1 MMQKF
6 LYWLYVKSG
15 MRKRDMDIYWFGRL
29 AESHRSAMDA
39 RTLWTLKMLPEI
51 ALERARKLAH
61 DQSSE
66 CVRYSPAQDGWI
78 WKRKE
83 EKNT

>member
-29 AESHRSAMDA
+29 AESHRSAIDA
-39 RTLWTLKMLPEI
+39 RVLWAREMLPEI
-51 ALERARKLAH
+51 TLERARELAH
-61 DQSSE
+61 DELYE

-78 WKRKE
+78 WKRKDG
-83 EKNT
+83 KKT

>member
-15 MRKRDMDIYWFGRL
+15 MRKRDMDIYWFGKL
-29 AESHRSAMDA
+29 AESHRGAMDA
-39 RTLWTLKMLPEI
+39 RTLWTRKMLPEI
-51 ALERARKLAH
+51 TLERARELAH
-61 DQSSE
+61 DE
-66 CVRYSPAQDGWI
+66 HYSPAQDGWI
-78 WKRKE
+78 WKIKK